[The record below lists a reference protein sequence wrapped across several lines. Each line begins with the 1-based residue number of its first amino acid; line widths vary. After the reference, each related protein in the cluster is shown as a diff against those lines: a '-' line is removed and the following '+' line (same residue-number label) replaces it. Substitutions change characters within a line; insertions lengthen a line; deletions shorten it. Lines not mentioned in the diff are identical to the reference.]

1 MRVELLWW
9 QGCPSHEQALAEL
22 REALVALRLD
32 PSLAESREIETDEDA
47 ARESFR
53 GSPTIRV
60 DGSDLFEPGP
70 ADVVGLSCRMYR
82 LRDGRPSPT
91 PDPQDLR
98 DALARFVTTR
108 S

>member
-22 REALVALRLD
+22 RDALVDLGHD
-32 PSLAESREIETDEDA
+32 PAIAEARQIESDEDA
-47 ARESFR
+47 EREEFP

-60 DGSDLFEPGP
+60 DGSDLFKPGP
-70 ADVVGLSCRMYR
+70 TDVVGLSCRVYR

-98 DALARFVTTR
+98 DALARFATAR